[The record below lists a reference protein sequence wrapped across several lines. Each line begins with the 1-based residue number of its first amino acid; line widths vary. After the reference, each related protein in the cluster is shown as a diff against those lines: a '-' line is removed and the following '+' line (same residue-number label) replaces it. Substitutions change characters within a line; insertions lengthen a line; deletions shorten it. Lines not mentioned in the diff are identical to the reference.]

1 MSKTVSNND
10 LQANNNVVPS
20 STAAAGLQ
28 QTSKTPKGATEQ
40 QCKIT
45 KVNKNVASNNLTS
58 DNLSQ
63 QQLLTPK
70 KTKVKRMQKPV
81 TIKTTPLLKD
91 DKDDVLA
98 YVSDKVVTPSKEP
111 AKEIVFSQVVAK
123 NQIFKGASMS
133 SLADS
138 EFEII
143 GTPQLMT
150 EDKIAKKTIGSSL
163 SAIKGVTS
171 TMNGQQ

>member
-1 MSKTVSNND
+1 
-10 LQANNNVVPS
+10 
-20 STAAAGLQ
+20 
-28 QTSKTPKGATEQ
+28 
-40 QCKIT
+40 
-45 KVNKNVASNNLTS
+45 
-58 DNLSQ
+58 
-63 QQLLTPK
+63 
-70 KTKVKRMQKPV
+70 MQNPV

-98 YVSDKVVTPSKEP
+98 YVSDKAVTPSKEP